1 MSESPTSKYL
11 QVFPGSTTEHA
22 EAVMSTR
29 HIPSKNTVKTVYL
42 TLDDL
47 PQMVYPGHPGHNWL
61 SIAVESGVDAN
72 AVVAVAPFW
81 KASSGDEGGNEP
93 LVAWSCAFEIGD
105 KDPDRLQE
113 RVDDLLTRYLR
124 AGFKMSPSLV
134 RRPGELVTDRN
145 MLALALSDEHLE
157 LMGREKGATPLLLT
171 GKSVDMFEV
180 NNLRVVVRDYHDDYA
195 PRPSL
200 GAFFKGIF
208 ASPKG

>member
-1 MSESPTSKYL
+1 MTEKTPTSKYL
-11 QVFPGSTTEHA
+11 NVFPGATTEHA

-47 PQMVYPGHPGHNWL
+47 PQMVYPGHPGHHWL
-61 SIAVESGVDAN
+61 SIAVESGVNAN
-72 AVVAVAPFW
+72 VAFAVTPLW
-81 KASSGDEGGNEP
+81 GKSSGGKESP
-93 LVAWSCAFEIGD
+93 VAWSCVFEVGD

-113 RVDDLLTRYLR
+113 QVDDLLTRYLR

-134 RRPGELVTDRN
+134 RRPSELVTDRN

-157 LMGREKGATPLLLT
+157 MMGQKKGATPLLLT
-171 GKSVDMFEV
+171 GKSVDMFKV
-180 NNLRVVVRDYHDDYA
+180 NNLHVVVRDYHDDYA

-200 GAFFKGIF
+200 GAFFKSIL